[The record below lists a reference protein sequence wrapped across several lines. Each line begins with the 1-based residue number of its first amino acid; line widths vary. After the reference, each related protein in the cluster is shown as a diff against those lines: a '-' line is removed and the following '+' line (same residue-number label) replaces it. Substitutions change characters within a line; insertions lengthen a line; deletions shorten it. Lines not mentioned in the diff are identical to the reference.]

1 MREMQRRIVDVTAVM
16 EAQRFGRFAW
26 TLLGWMFLCMLL
38 DGFDFAAISFV
49 VPQIARE
56 WHVEVGS
63 FGWVLGI
70 GVFGLM
76 VGSIVFGWVGDRIG
90 RKKTI
95 ILGCWLF
102 GGFTLVSMWAS
113 SVTMLMWL
121 RFLAGVGLYAAVP
134 NAIVLVSE
142 FAPRRLRATWVVLM
156 FTGFTIGAVVAGL
169 VAASMIPRFG
179 WQVMFLLGGALPF
192 ALSACLWL
200 ALPESVR
207 FLALR
212 EARWPEL
219 ARVLSRMQP
228 GSAIDKN
235 ARFVINEE
243 VPAKPFTPMLLFSGR
258 LLLITP
264 LLWLFYIFN
273 SAAVFFMQSW
283 MPVLIQGVGLS
294 ASEAALTTSVYSLG
308 GTIGG
313 LVTGRIIDRLGLI
326 AVTALPLSG
335 AVLSLVVGLSMPVV
349 LLEVLV
355 FALGFF
361 VVGAQFACT
370 AIAPV
375 FYPTA
380 YRANAEGWA
389 LAVAKIGSIAGPVV
403 GGMLLRMHLPM
414 YQLFYVAA
422 VPLLFSTVFAFG
434 LGHTSRGYLR
444 DSATMAGQSG

>member
-1 MREMQRRIVDVTAVM
+1 MQRPIVDVSAAI
-16 EAQRFGRFAW
+16 EAQRVGRFAW
-26 TLLGWMFLCMLL
+26 SLLGWMFLCMLL
-38 DGFDFAAISFV
+38 DGFDFAGISFV
-49 VPQIARE
+49 VPALARE

-63 FGWVLGI
+63 FGTVLGI

-76 VGSIVFGWVGDRIG
+76 VGSLIFGWVGDRIG
-90 RKKTI
+90 RKTTI

-102 GGFTLVSMWAS
+102 GGFTLASMWAS
-113 SVTMLMWL
+113 SVSVLMWL

-156 FTGFTIGAVVAGL
+156 FTGFTIGAVAAGL

-192 ALSACLWL
+192 VLSVCLWFV
-200 ALPESVR
+200 LPESVR

-212 EARWPEL
+212 EERRGDL
-219 ARVLSRMQP
+219 ARVLSRMRP
-228 GSAIDKN
+228 GSAIDAKS
-235 ARFVINEE
+235 RFVLHEAE
-243 VPAKPFTPMLLFSGR
+243 RPTRFTPTLLFTGR

-273 SAAVFFMQSW
+273 SIAVFFMQSW

-294 ASEAALTTSVYSLG
+294 ATQAALTTSVYSLG

-313 LVTGRIIDRLGLI
+313 LVTGRIIDRLGLV
-326 AVTALPLSG
+326 AVTVLPLSG
-335 AVLSLVVGLSMPVV
+335 AMISLMVGLKMPME

-370 AIAPV
+370 ATAPV

-389 LAVAKIGSIAGPVV
+389 LAVAKIGSIAGPVA
-403 GGMLLRMHLPM
+403 GGVLLRMHLPM
-414 YQLFYVAA
+414 YQLFYAAA
-422 VPLLFSTVFAFG
+422 VPLLFSAVFAYG
-434 LGHTSRGYLR
+434 LGRVSRGYLH
-444 DSATMAGQSG
+444 DTAMVAGQT

>member
-76 VGSIVFGWVGDRIG
+76 VGSIVFGWAGDRIG

-179 WQVMFLLGGALPF
+179 WQVMFF
-192 ALSACLWL
+192 AW
-200 ALPESVR
+200 
-207 FLALR
+207 
-212 EARWPEL
+212 
-219 ARVLSRMQP
+219 
-228 GSAIDKN
+228 
-235 ARFVINEE
+235 
-243 VPAKPFTPMLLFSGR
+243 GR
-258 LLLITP
+258 
-264 LLWLFYIFN
+264 
-273 SAAVFFMQSW
+273 AAVRAFGVSVAGVAGIG
-283 MPVLIQGVGLS
+283 PVPG
-294 ASEAALTTSVYSLG
+294 
-308 GTIGG
+308 
-313 LVTGRIIDRLGLI
+313 I
-326 AVTALPLSG
+326 ARG
-335 AVLSLVVGLSMPVV
+335 AV
-349 LLEVLV
+349 
-355 FALGFF
+355 A
-361 VVGAQFACT
+361 
-370 AIAPV
+370 
-375 FYPTA
+375 
-380 YRANAEGWA
+380 
-389 LAVAKIGSIAGPVV
+389 
-403 GGMLLRMHLPM
+403 
-414 YQLFYVAA
+414 
-422 VPLLFSTVFAFG
+422 
-434 LGHTSRGYLR
+434 
-444 DSATMAGQSG
+444 